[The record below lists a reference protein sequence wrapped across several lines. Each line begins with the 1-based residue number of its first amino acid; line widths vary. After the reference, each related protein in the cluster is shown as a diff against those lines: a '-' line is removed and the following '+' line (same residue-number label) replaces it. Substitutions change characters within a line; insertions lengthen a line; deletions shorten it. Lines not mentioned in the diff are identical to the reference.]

1 MSGSDQERGPVELV
15 RRERHDGV
23 LVLTLNR
30 PERRNA
36 LIHESWTALITGMA
50 DVDDDPT
57 IRAVV
62 ITGAGGFFS
71 AGGDLKIPPTYGSGP
86 LAPAGRVERAQE
98 ALGRIRQAR
107 VPVVAAVEGA
117 AVGLGWSLCLACDL
131 VVAARDAWFSA
142 PFVERAVVPD
152 GGLARRLTELLGR
165 HRAARAL
172 FLGERIGAE
181 EAWALG
187 LVSSVVEPGG
197 ALASAVATAETLS
210 GRDAGALELTKRL
223 LVAAESASEESFAAL
238 ELATAVVAQY
248 GPAAA
253 AARDGF
259 R

>member
-1 MSGSDQERGPVELV
+1 MVL
-15 RRERHDGV
+15 RERHGGV

-36 LIHESWTALITGMA
+36 LLHESWTALIDCMA
-50 DVDDDPT
+50 EVDGDAT
-57 IRAVV
+57 VNAVV

-71 AGGDLKIPPTYGSGP
+71 AGGDLKVPPAFGSGP

-98 ALGRIRQAR
+98 ALGRIRQSR
-107 VPVVAAVEGA
+107 VPVLAAVEGA

-131 VVAARDAWFSA
+131 VLAARDAWFSA

-152 GGLARRLTELLGR
+152 GGLARRLTVLLGR

-172 FLGERIGAE
+172 YLGERVGAE
-181 EAWALG
+181 EALALG
-187 LVSSVVEPGG
+187 LVTTVVEPGA
-197 ALASAVATAETLS
+197 ALAHALATAELLS

-238 ELATAVVAQY
+238 ELATAVVAQH

-253 AARDGF
+253 AAREAF